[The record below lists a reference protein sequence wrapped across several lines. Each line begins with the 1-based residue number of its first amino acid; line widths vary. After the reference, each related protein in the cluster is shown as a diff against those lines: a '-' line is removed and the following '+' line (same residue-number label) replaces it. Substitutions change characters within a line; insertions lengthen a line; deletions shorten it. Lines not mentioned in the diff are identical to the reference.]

1 MVRYIKVTKDQH
13 LSFTSHLKP
22 DVKFSGTKA
31 NQKFTF
37 HRHENSKTGVK
48 MKKVNKTNMVR
59 LAITNN
65 EFYLFEAIE
74 PYIKKEFSVESMG
87 WFGRAYIYDKND
99 EVVASSYYGND
110 LPKGYTGQSF
120 VLELPEYI
128 LNEEGITASQD
139 FEDKISRNEILT
151 EIDQNGRVKFYGI

>member
-1 MVRYIKVTKDQH
+1 
-13 LSFTSHLKP
+13 
-22 DVKFSGTKA
+22 
-31 NQKFTF
+31 
-37 HRHENSKTGVK
+37 

-65 EFYLFEAIE
+65 KFYLFEAIE

-120 VLELPEYI
+120 VLELPEYL
-128 LNEEGITASQD
+128 LNEKGIAASQD
-139 FEDKISRNEILT
+139 FEDKICRKEIVTGL
-151 EIDQNGRVKFYGI
+151 DQNGRVKFYGI